1 MTCLF
6 PRFLKDLAKRV
17 GCNVEGFLQ
26 LREFQKYS
34 WSGNVRELRNVIGR
48 NLILNSGPVLHAE
61 LPNALQDKKNVF
73 ATAG

>member
-1 MTCLF
+1 MRGV
-6 PRFLKDLAKRV
+6 PEIFLARS
-17 GCNVEGFLQ
+17 CP
-26 LREFQKYS
+26 
-34 WSGNVRELRNVIGR
+34 ELRNVIEH

>member
-1 MTCLF
+1 M
-6 PRFLKDLAKRV
+6 
-17 GCNVEGFLQ
+17 
-26 LREFQKYS
+26 REFQKYS
-34 WSGNVRELRNVIGR
+34 WPGHVRELRNVIEH